1 MKSPG
6 YFPGY
11 SLPDFSPS
19 RHSTKYRPPGF
30 PGHVSIVSSPFLANS
45 KPPLVPHLLE
55 VPDKPSSSKRNSK
68 PKRKVIINIINS
80 DEAQNNNTLEDI
92 LNLSRNK
99 EQNTEN
105 KGINGVIQPLS
116 ELNGMEVMK
125 FSNRYKRSSDKDN
138 GTDSNPDSRD
148 DAVERSSSDPPLDQT
163 LSFSKRKSHSK
174 RKVVINIING
184 GEGTLNRDT
193 EDDNIDKRTE
203 EQEVDNTEDSSVQ
216 SADEVSDSLFLPK
229 FSDGKRRKVVIN
241 IINGADDTKSN
252 ATGETID
259 KEQGEDEVKSDKQQ
273 TANITNI
280 EESST
285 QVLDKV
291 NGSQRSSLA
300 DYDALYFSPPDG
312 EFPSVL
318 DLGSFNYEYDQEYEE
333 DQLPVVSP
341 VDPSQLLIGFGGSQS
356 TTRIPFVRKPVRN
369 QNLQNMGNYQVE

>member
-203 EQEVDNTEDSSVQ
+203 EQEVDDTEDSSVQ

-318 DLGSFNYEYDQEYEE
+318 DLGSFNYEYEQEYEE

>member
-138 GTDSNPDSRD
+138 GTDSNPDSMD
-148 DAVERSSSDPPLDQT
+148 DTVERSSSDPPLDQI

-203 EQEVDNTEDSSVQ
+203 EQEVDDTEDSSFQ

-285 QVLDKV
+285 QVLDTV

-318 DLGSFNYEYDQEYEE
+318 DLGSFNYEYEQEYEE